1 MVQTRASIKQREA
14 QARFEDKYRLSKALK
29 EMEMIM
35 SKHKLKLG
43 DEQQAQEKI
52 QSLILRHLSRR
63 KFKKALNKL
72 KAVKKLEKIVTRR
85 ELTVALTIL
94 SKRVKSKNDVFYE
107 SSEKEPPKAE
117 EVELIKRVVTSKM
130 DDNSTEEYISLEQ
143 VDPSHSES
151 GDLVD
156 NLLEEE
162 QAEDNQS
169 MLKKLLQE

>member
-1 MVQTRASIKQREA
+1 
-14 QARFEDKYRLSKALK
+14 
-29 EMEMIM
+29 
-35 SKHKLKLG
+35 
-43 DEQQAQEKI
+43 
-52 QSLILRHLSRR
+52 
-63 KFKKALNKL
+63 
-72 KAVKKLEKIVTRR
+72 
-85 ELTVALTIL
+85 
-94 SKRVKSKNDVFYE
+94 
-107 SSEKEPPKAE
+107 
-117 EVELIKRVVTSKM
+117 M